1 MNRGLHGEYI
11 FPDDTHKAA
20 FLELL
25 AAKVRLYR
33 IRLFA
38 YCIMDNHY
46 HLVLE
51 NNSGRMADFFRNLN
65 THYAFYYRK
74 KNGGKGYV
82 FQSRYV
88 STLIQNDAY
97 LKLAIIYI
105 LQNPLRAGIVKNYC
119 EYIWSSANHYFKKKH
134 PEWLDARFVNGLFGS
149 RMQLDEVASGELGK
163 ELPATKTV
171 FGPVLGDE
179 NFLTKALEHYERRQ
193 EPDAVKKRRRDD
205 FGFEPVEKIVQEFER
220 SWGVKINEI
229 DTGKI
234 WGKKL
239 RAELLANLR
248 DATGLKYREIIEIPI
263 FSDLHY
269 LSLAHLYRNHHQRK
283 KDKYTK

>member
-1 MNRGLHGEYI
+1 M
-11 FPDDTHKAA
+11 
-20 FLELL
+20 
-25 AAKVRLYR
+25 
-33 IRLFA
+33 
-38 YCIMDNHY
+38 
-46 HLVLE
+46 
-51 NNSGRMADFFRNLN
+51 
-65 THYAFYYRK
+65 
-74 KNGGKGYV
+74 
-82 FQSRYV
+82 
-88 STLIQNDAY
+88 STLIQNEAY

-105 LQNPLRAGIVKNYC
+105 LQNPLRAGIVKNYR
-119 EYIWSSANHYFKKKH
+119 EYIWSSMNQYYKTKN
-134 PEWLDARFVNGLFGS
+134 PEWLDTQFVNGLFGS
-149 RMQLDEVASGELGK
+149 RMQLDRAVGGELGK

-179 NFLTKALEHYERRQ
+179 NFLTKALERYERRQ
-193 EPDAVKKRRRDD
+193 EENPVKKRRRDD
-205 FGFEPVEKIVQEFER
+205 FGFEPVEKIIQEFEI
-220 SWGVKINEI
+220 SHGVKIDEI

-234 WGKKL
+234 RGKQL